1 MHTTSAFDLESSKTE
16 IKHYNTPAFHLE
28 EILLSAQGPTQ
39 VAQVAQTAQV
49 SWLSRG

>member
-39 VAQVAQTAQV
+39 VAQTAQV